1 MGVRSQRMNSTLQG
15 EPKSS
20 FLSCEKDLE
29 SIIRKLF
36 IEDKTVSSYLKRLLA
51 VNASDCLIDKTNPA
65 YIDKVNK
72 LSIKK
77 LLDDEYI
84 RISPKIER
92 KENEEVKSYI
102 RINFDNF
109 TESSNPEYR
118 DCIVEIDVLCH
129 TDYWELENYQ
139 LRPIKI
145 VGYIDAILN
154 KAKLSGIGTLNFFG
168 CTEVTLSNDLSGY
181 CLMYQATHGSDDSIP
196 EEDEDND

>member
-1 MGVRSQRMNSTLQG
+1 MRYKEFKMENIT
-15 EPKSS
+15 S

-36 IEDKTVSSYLKRLLA
+36 IEDKTVSNYLKRLLA

-77 LLDDEYI
+77 LLDDGYI

-109 TESSNPEYR
+109 PSKYT
-118 DCIVEIDVLCH
+118 I
-129 TDYWELENYQ
+129 T
-139 LRPIKI
+139 
-145 VGYIDAILN
+145 
-154 KAKLSGIGTLNFFG
+154 
-168 CTEVTLSNDLSGY
+168 
-181 CLMYQATHGSDDSIP
+181 
-196 EEDEDND
+196 